1 MSIEIRLPKMGLTME
16 EARIVTWEKQVGE
29 YVELKEVVATIE
41 TDKATLEIESA
52 EQGFLIEQRVKA
64 GDAIAVGGI
73 IGILSANQVSGDAIR
88 SERIRVSPAA
98 RRLAGVKGIVLSEV
112 DGTGPDGRIVLRDII
127 GAPVTIES
135 SGSSTEREA
144 PRDTAFKK
152 PLSAMRKIIS
162 ERLTYS
168 FREIPQFQVKSS
180 VNLFHVLKI
189 REILVNSVEETAGV
203 RLSVLDF
210 IIQAVGLALRQVPQV
225 NVSFCTD
232 PSGSYILEHQEVN
245 IGLAV
250 SVQEGLVVPVIRDA
264 DQLSLVEIAKQRHAL
279 VSQAKAGTLSVGEMT
294 GGTFTISS
302 LASFDIAEFTALINP
317 PEAGILAVGMAR
329 KVPVVVGDAIEVA
342 TMMDLNASFDHR
354 PLDGADGAK
363 FMQLLSQQL
372 QSDRWK
378 LV

>member
-1 MSIEIRLPKMGLTME
+1 MGSTME
-16 EARIVTWEKQVGE
+16 EAHIVTWEKQVGE
-29 YVELKEVVATIE
+29 YIQMKEVLATIE
-41 TDKATLEIESA
+41 TDKATLEIESS
-52 EQGFLIEQRVKA
+52 EQGFLIEQRVKP

-73 IGILSANQVSGDAIR
+73 IGILSDHQGSGDVIR

-98 RRLAGVKGIVLSEV
+98 RRLSVQKGIELNTI

-127 GAPVTIES
+127 GVPVTMES
-135 SGSSTEREA
+135 SESGAEREA
-144 PRDTAFKK
+144 PQDTTSKK
-152 PLSAMRKIIS
+152 PLSAMRKMIA

-180 VNLFHVLKI
+180 VDLCHVLKI
-189 REILVNSVEETAGV
+189 REMLVHSVEETVGV

-210 IIQAVGLALRQVPQV
+210 IIQAVGRVLRQVPQV

-250 SVQEGLVVPVIRDA
+250 SVQDGLVVPVIRNA
-264 DQLSLVEIAKQRHAL
+264 DQLSLVEIAKRRHAL
-279 VSQAKAGTLSVGEMT
+279 VSKAKAGTLSVGEMT

-302 LASFDIAEFTALINP
+302 LATFDIAEFTALINP

-329 KVPVVVGDAIEVA
+329 KMPVVVGDSIEVA

-354 PLDGADGAK
+354 PFDGADGAQ
-363 FMQLLSQQL
+363 FMQLLSRQL